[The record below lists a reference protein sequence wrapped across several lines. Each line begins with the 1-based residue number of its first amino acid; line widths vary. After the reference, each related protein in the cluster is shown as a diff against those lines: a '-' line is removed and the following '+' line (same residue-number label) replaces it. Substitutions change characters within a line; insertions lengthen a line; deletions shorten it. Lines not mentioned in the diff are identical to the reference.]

1 MKRLLLITLIFTF
14 SYAENKLPE
23 REKIPERGA
32 FPERGEIP
40 ERGTFP
46 DRNKLPERGDYSM
59 NNAVNIIPLEDFF
72 RNPEMSSFQLSPNGK
87 YISYM
92 KPWEDGNRMMNVYV
106 RPIGS
111 DEEVRITGASKR
123 SLYGYFWLNENRIAY
138 VQDEGGDENIHI
150 YAVNIDGSNNIDL
163 TPFEN
168 IQARITDDLE
178 DNPDYMLGALNK
190 RNPRIHDVY
199 RMNVNSGEMEMI
211 AENPGN
217 IQGWMTDNEG
227 KLRIATTSD
236 GVNTSLLY
244 RENETEDFKPILT
257 TNFKESVS
265 PLYFT
270 FDNQELYVASNRG
283 RDKSA
288 IFKFDLETAKEG
300 ELIFENDEVD
310 VYGLMRSKK
319 RKKITGVSYTTD
331 KRQMHFFD
339 EWRENLQ
346 NKLESKLK
354 GVEVAISDLSKDE
367 TKAIV
372 VTYSDRSRGT
382 YYYYDIEK
390 DILNKLADL
399 SPWLDEEDMAFMK
412 PISYKSR
419 DGLTI
424 PGYLTLPLNYKQGDR
439 IPVVVNPHGG
449 PWARDNWGFNSQVQ
463 FLANRGYAV
472 LQMNFRGSV
481 GYGREFWEISFK
493 QWGKTMQDD
502 ITDGVNWLIDEGIAD
517 PDRIG
522 IYGASYGGYAT
533 LAGLAF
539 TPDVYACGV
548 DYVGVSNIFT
558 LLETLPP
565 YWELGRQMMYEMI
578 GDPDTEKELLKA
590 ASPLF
595 HIDKIKAPLFV
606 AQGANDPRVKQA
618 ESDQIV
624 EALEAKGIDVPY
636 MLKEDEGHGF
646 YNEQN
651 QFDFYREMIKF
662 LDKHLKQ

>member
-1 MKRLLLITLIFTF
+1 MNYVILIILFFI
-14 SYAENKLPE
+14 
-23 REKIPERGA
+23 
-32 FPERGEIP
+32 GE
-40 ERGTFP
+40 
-46 DRNKLPERGDYSM
+46 YSM
-59 NNAVNIIPLEDFF
+59 AGNTMIPLKDFF
-72 RNPEMSSFQLSPNGK
+72 RNPEMSSFSLSPDGK
-87 YISYM
+87 HISYM
-92 KPWEDGNRMMNVYV
+92 KPWEEGNRMMNVYV
-106 RPIGS
+106 RPIDS
-111 DEEVRITGASKR
+111 NDEIRITDASKR
-123 SLYGYFWLNENRIAY
+123 SLYGYFWINDNRIAY
-138 VQDEGGDENIHI
+138 VQDKGGDENIHI
-150 YAVNIDGSNNIDL
+150 YAVDIDGKNNIDL

-178 DNPDYMLGALNK
+178 DDPNFMLVALNK
-190 RNPRIHDVY
+190 RNPQIHDVY
-199 RMNVNSGEMEMI
+199 RLNVNNGDMDMI

-217 IQGWMTDNEG
+217 ISGWGTDHDG

-236 GVNTSLLY
+236 GVNTGLLY
-244 RENETEDFKPILT
+244 RENEEDDFKSILT

-265 PLYFT
+265 PLFFT
-270 FDNQELYVASNRG
+270 FDNKELYVSSNRG

-300 ELIFENDEVD
+300 ELIFEHDEVD
-310 VYGLMRSKK
+310 VYGLMSSKK
-319 RKKITGVSYTTD
+319 RKVITGVSYTTD
-331 KRQMHFFD
+331 KRQIHFFD
-339 EWRENLQ
+339 KWRENLQ
-346 NKLESKLK
+346 STLESQLK
-354 GVEVAISDLSKDE
+354 GVEVAISGLSKDE

-382 YYYYDIEK
+382 YYYYDIEN
-390 DILNKLADL
+390 DNLTKLADL
-399 SPWLDEEDMAFMK
+399 SPWLNEDDMAFMK
-412 PISYKSR
+412 PIKYKSR

-424 PGYLTLPLNYKQGDR
+424 PGYLTLPLDYKKGEKL
-439 IPVVVNPHGG
+439 PVIINPHGG
-449 PWARDNWGFNSQVQ
+449 PWARDNWGFNPEIQ

-502 ITDGVNWLIDEGIAD
+502 ITDGVNWLIEEGIAD
-517 PDRIG
+517 PDRIA

-533 LAGLAF
+533 LAGLTF
-539 TPDVYACGV
+539 TPDIYACGV

-578 GDPDTEKELLKA
+578 GNPETEKELLEA

-595 HIDKIKAPLFV
+595 HIDKIKAPLLV

-624 EALEAKGIDVPY
+624 DALKAKGIDVPY
-636 MLKEDEGHGF
+636 ILKEDEGHGF
-646 YNEQN
+646 YNEEN
-651 QFDFYREMIKF
+651 QFDFYQEMEKF
-662 LDKHLKQ
+662 LNKHLMN

>member
-1 MKRLLLITLIFTF
+1 MKNLIIALLSINIILFY
-14 SYAENKLPE
+14 SCQKSNE
-23 REKIPERGA
+23 
-32 FPERGEIP
+32 
-40 ERGTFP
+40 
-46 DRNKLPERGDYSM
+46 GDYAM
-59 NNAVNIIPLEDFF
+59 NLINSVKEIPLEDFF

-92 KPWEDGNRMMNVYV
+92 KPWEDGNRMMNVYI
-106 RPIGS
+106 REIDS
-111 DEEVRITGASKR
+111 DNEIRLTSASER
-123 SLYGYFWLNENRIAY
+123 SLYGYGWLNDERIAY
-138 VQDEGGDENIHI
+138 VQDKGGDENIHI
-150 YAVNIDGSNNIDL
+150 YAVNIDGKNNIDL

-168 IQARITDDLE
+168 IQARITDNLE
-178 DNPDYMLGALNK
+178 DDPNFILVAINK
-190 RNPRIHDVY
+190 RNARIHDVY
-199 RMNVNSGEMEMI
+199 RLNVNSGEMQMI

-217 IQGWMTDNEG
+217 ISGWMTDNDG

-236 GVNTSLLY
+236 GVNSSLLY
-244 RENETEDFKPILT
+244 RESESDEFKSILT

-270 FDNQELYVASNRG
+270 FDNKELYVSSNRG

-288 IFKFDLETAKEG
+288 IFKFDLNQAKEY

-331 KRQMHFFD
+331 KRQTHFFD
-339 EWRENLQ
+339 EWRESLQ
-346 NKLESKLK
+346 KKLESKLE
-354 GVEVAISDLSKDE
+354 GFEVALTDFSKDE

-372 VTYSDRSRGT
+372 ITYSDRSRGT
-382 YYYYDIEK
+382 YYYYDIK
-390 DILNKLADL
+390 QDNLIKLADL
-399 SPWLDEEDMAFMK
+399 SPWLNEKDMAFMT

-424 PGYLTLPLNYKQGDR
+424 PGYLTLPLNYKKNEK
-439 IPVVVNPHGG
+439 IPVIVNPHGG
-449 PWARDNWGFNSQVQ
+449 PWARDNWGFDSQVQ

-481 GYGREFWEISFK
+481 GYGRDFWEASFK

-539 TPDVYACGV
+539 TPDLYACGV

-578 GDPDTEKELLKA
+578 GNPETEEELLRA

-624 EALEAKGIDVPY
+624 NALKLKGIDVPY

-646 YNEQN
+646 YNESN
-651 QFDFYREMIKF
+651 QFDFYREMITF
-662 LDKHLKQ
+662 LNKHLKQ

>member
-1 MKRLLLITLIFTF
+1 MKLLLLIILIST
-14 SYAENKLPE
+14 
-23 REKIPERGA
+23 G
-32 FPERGEIP
+32 G
-40 ERGTFP
+40 
-46 DRNKLPERGDYSM
+46 YSM
-59 NNAVNIIPLEDFF
+59 SNTKESQNIIPLEDFF
-72 RNPEMSSFQLSPNGK
+72 RNPEMSSFQLSPDGNH
-87 YISYM
+87 ISYM

-106 RPIGS
+106 REINS
-111 DEEVRITGASKR
+111 EKETRITSASER
-123 SLYGYFWLNENRIAY
+123 SLYGYFWINNNRIAY
-138 VQDEGGDENIHI
+138 VQDKGGDENIHI
-150 YAVNIDGSNNIDL
+150 YAVDIDGGNNIDL
-163 TPFEN
+163 TPFDN

-178 DNPDYMLGALNK
+178 DDPDFMLVALNQ
-190 RNPRIHDVY
+190 RNPQIHDVY
-199 RMNVNSGEMEMI
+199 RLNVNSGDIEMI

-217 IQGWMTDNEG
+217 ISGWVTDNDG
-227 KLRIATTSD
+227 KLRLATTSD
-236 GVNTSLLY
+236 GVNTSILY
-244 RENETEDFKPILT
+244 REKESDEFKPILT
-257 TNFKESVS
+257 TNFKETVA

-270 FDNQELYVASNRG
+270 FDNNELYVASNRG
-283 RDKSA
+283 RDKAA
-288 IFKFDLETAKEG
+288 IFKFDLDTAKEG

-339 EWRENLQ
+339 EWRENIQ
-346 NKLESKLK
+346 TTLEGKLK
-354 GVEVAISDLSKDE
+354 GVEVAISQFSKDE

-382 YYYYDIEK
+382 YYYYNIET
-390 DILNKLADL
+390 DELVKLAEL
-399 SPWLDEEDMAFMK
+399 SPWLDENDMAEMK
-412 PISYKSR
+412 PIAYQSR

-424 PGYLTLPLNYKQGDR
+424 NGYLTLPTNYKKGDKLP
-439 IPVVVNPHGG
+439 IVVNPHGG
-449 PWARDNWGFNSQVQ
+449 PWARDNWGFDPQVQ
-463 FLANRGYAV
+463 FLANRGYGV

-502 ITDGVNWLIDEGIAD
+502 ISDGVLWLIDEEIAD
-517 PDRIG
+517 PDRIA

-533 LAGLAF
+533 LAGLTF
-539 TPDVYACGV
+539 TPELYACGV

-578 GDPDTEKELLKA
+578 GNPETEKDLLES

-595 HIDKIKAPLFV
+595 HVDKIEAPLFV

-618 ESDQIV
+618 EADQIV
-624 EALEAKGIDVPY
+624 EALKSRGIDVPY

-646 YNEQN
+646 YNEDN
-651 QFDFYREMIKF
+651 QFDFYREMESF
-662 LDKHLKQ
+662 LAKHLMDN

>member
-1 MKRLLLITLIFTF
+1 
-14 SYAENKLPE
+14 
-23 REKIPERGA
+23 
-32 FPERGEIP
+32 
-40 ERGTFP
+40 
-46 DRNKLPERGDYSM
+46 M
-59 NNAVNIIPLEDFF
+59 NSLKNIPLKDFF
-72 RNPEMSSFQLSPNGK
+72 KNPEMSSFQLSPDGK
-87 YISYM
+87 HISYM
-92 KPWEDGNRMMNVYV
+92 KPWEDGDRMMNVYV
-106 RPIGS
+106 RPIDS
-111 DEEVRITGASKR
+111 NEEVRITGATKR
-123 SLYGYFWLNENRIAY
+123 SLYGYFWLNDNRIAY

-178 DNPDYMLGALNK
+178 DNPDFMLVALNK
-190 RNPRIHDVY
+190 RNPQIHDVY
-199 RMNVNSGEMEMI
+199 RLNVNSGEMEMI

-217 IQGWMTDNEG
+217 ISGWMTDNDG

-236 GVNTSLLY
+236 GVNTGLLY
-244 RENETEDFKPILT
+244 RENENDQFKSILV
-257 TNFKESVS
+257 TNFKESVA

-270 FDNQELYVASNRG
+270 FDNKELYVSSNRG

-288 IFKFDLETAKEG
+288 IFKFDLSTAKEG
-300 ELIFENDEVD
+300 DLIFEHNEVD

-319 RKKITGVSYTTD
+319 RKVITGVSYTTD
-331 KRQMHFFD
+331 KRQIHFFD

-346 NKLESKLK
+346 GKLESKLK
-354 GVEVAISDLSKDE
+354 GVEVALSDLSKDE
-367 TKAIV
+367 KRAIV

-382 YYYYDIEK
+382 YYYYDIEN
-390 DILNKLADL
+390 DNLQKLADL
-399 SPWLDEEDMAFMK
+399 SPWLNEEDMAYMK
-412 PISYKSR
+412 PISYQSR

-424 PGYLTLPLNYKQGDR
+424 PGYLTLPINYKEGDKL
-439 IPVVVNPHGG
+439 PVVINPHGG
-449 PWARDNWGFNSQVQ
+449 PWARDGWGFNPEVQ

-502 ITDGVNWLIDEGIAD
+502 ITDGVKWLIDEGIAD
-517 PDRIG
+517 PDRIA

-539 TPDVYACGV
+539 TPDLYACGV

-578 GDPDTEKELLKA
+578 GNPETEKEILEA

-595 HIDKIKAPLFV
+595 HVDKIKAPLFV
-606 AQGANDPRVKQA
+606 AQGANDQRVKQA

-624 EALEAKGIDVPY
+624 EALKAKGIDVPY

-646 YNEQN
+646 YNEEN
-651 QFDFYREMIKF
+651 QFDFYQEMEKF
-662 LDKHLKQ
+662 LNKHLMN